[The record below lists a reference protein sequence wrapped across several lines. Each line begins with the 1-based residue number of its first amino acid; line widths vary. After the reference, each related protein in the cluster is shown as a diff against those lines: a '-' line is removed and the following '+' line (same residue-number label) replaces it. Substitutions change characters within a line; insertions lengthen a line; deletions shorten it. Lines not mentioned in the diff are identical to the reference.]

1 MVCEGK
7 GKREKVFYS
16 SEVESGTI
24 NKEWRCWMLLM
35 FSMVQASFS
44 SLIGILHCLVN
55 PPSLM
60 PTEVVES
67 IKS

>member
-1 MVCEGK
+1 VSEGK
-7 GKREKVFYS
+7 EKREKVFYS

-35 FSMVQASFS
+35 FSMVHPSFS
-44 SLIGILHCLVN
+44 SLTTSRLHCLLN